1 MHLEIKNLK
10 KSFGDQIVLDK
21 ITLNLESVHAMVV
34 IGPSGGGKTTLLRCI
49 AGLQSFEYG
58 SIRVNN
64 NALYGTQEQT
74 TLSQGNEARSRQLR
88 EYRKRVGM
96 VFQSYNLFPHLNA
109 LQNIVLPLTKI
120 HGFSKEDATTKA
132 MSLLQRFKLDE
143 HIHKRP
149 HQLSGGQ
156 KQRIAIS
163 RSIAIEPEFLA
174 LDEPTS
180 ALDPEFTVDV
190 LDMIRELRND
200 DIHLVLVTH
209 HMGFARNVADYIC
222 YLEDGLIKSHGSPRE
237 MFDDPNSS
245 GIANFLNNVLKY

>member
-1 MHLEIKNLK
+1 MNLEIKNLK
-10 KSFGDQIVLDK
+10 KLFGTQIVLND
-21 ITLNLESVHAMVV
+21 ISLSLEEIHSMVI

-49 AGLQSFEYG
+49 AGLQPFEEG
-58 SIRVNN
+58 SIRVNSN
-64 NALYGTQEQT
+64 TLYGMDST
-74 TLSQGNEARSRQLR
+74 TETESVTIRQQR
-88 EYRKRVGM
+88 NYRKRVGM

-120 HGFSKEDATTKA
+120 HGFSKEEALEKA
-132 MSLLQRFKLDE
+132 MGLLQRFKLDE

-209 HMGFARNVADYIC
+209 HMGFARNVADYVC
-222 YLEDGLIKSHGSPRE
+222 YLEDGTIKFHGSPE
-237 MFDDPNSS
+237 TMFHDPEAS
-245 GIANFLNNVLKY
+245 GISNFLNNVLKY